1 MVENQRVLIV
11 DDHGLVRRGLRS
23 MLELEPWVEQV
34 LEAQNAAEALTQA
47 VTERAD
53 VVAMDLGLPDGD
65 GIEAT
70 RRILKARPLAKVL
83 VITMDGDEDTVARA
97 LRAGA
102 RGYMLKGT
110 DPDVIVDALCTVAGG
125 GVVLGP
131 DIGPSLLSTMQGPRT
146 QQLPP
151 PLDKLTPREQ
161 DILTRLAAG
170 DDNAAIARHLGLS
183 DKTVRNQLS
192 GVFTKLG
199 VAGRVQA
206 ALMARDAGMA

>member
-70 RRILKARPLAKVL
+70 RRILKARPAAKVL

-110 DPDVIVDALCTVAGG
+110 DPDVIVDALCAVAGG

-131 DIGPSLLSTMQGPRT
+131 DIGPSLLGAMQGPRT
-146 QQLPP
+146 QLPP

-161 DILTRLAAG
+161 DIVTRLAAG

-206 ALMARDAGMA
+206 ALMARDAGLG